1 MLCATHR
8 SNLMI
13 LRTLSAL
20 AVLST
25 LSMTAAAAEAL
36 VAVDVG
42 KAFTDGETIND
53 MGIRTGY
60 FLTFGPLLAGP
71 EAGVRRLGDGNQAT
85 THMNAGVR
93 VGFELLTMMSIFTRY
108 EGIGADSAGSAG
120 MTYGLA
126 MDFNKVP
133 MVNMGVHGA
142 WTKHMERKVGGGP
155 QPSGFASAGI
165 HAGLRF

>member
-25 LSMTAAAAEAL
+25 LSLPAAATEAL
-36 VAVDVG
+36 VAADVG
-42 KAFTDGETIND
+42 KAFADGETIND

-71 EAGVRRLGDGNQAT
+71 EAGVRRLGDGDQAT
-85 THMNAGVR
+85 NHMHAGVR
-93 VGFELLTMMSIFTRY
+93 VGFELLTMMSVFARY
-108 EGIGADSAGSAG
+108 EGIGADTTG
-120 MTYGLA
+120 TTFGLS

-133 MVNMGVHGA
+133 MVNVGVHGA
-142 WTKHMERKVGGGP
+142 WTQYAES
-155 QPSGFASAGI
+155 SGLPSAGI

>member
-1 MLCATHR
+1 
-8 SNLMI
+8 MI

-20 AVLST
+20 AFLST
-25 LSMTAAAAEAL
+25 LSLPAAAAEAL

-42 KAFTDGETIND
+42 KAFSGGETIND

-60 FLTFGPLLAGP
+60 FLTVGPLLVGP
-71 EAGVRRLGDGNQAT
+71 EAGVRRLGDGDQAT

-108 EGIGADSAGSAG
+108 EGIGADSARSEGL
-120 MTYGLA
+120 TYGLG
-126 MDFNKVP
+126 MDFNKIP
-133 MVNMGVHGA
+133 MMNIGVHGA
-142 WTKHMERKVGGGP
+142 WTKNLAHIEGGGP

>member
-1 MLCATHR
+1 
-8 SNLMI
+8 MI

-20 AVLST
+20 AFLFT
-25 LSMTAAAAEAL
+25 LSLPAAAAEAL

-42 KAFTDGETIND
+42 KAFADGETIND

-71 EAGVRRLGDGNQAT
+71 EAGVRRLGDGDQAT

-108 EGIGADSAGSAG
+108 EGIGTDSANSANSANSAG
-120 MTYGLA
+120 LTYGLSI
-126 MDFNKVP
+126 DFNKVP

-142 WTKHMERKVGGGP
+142 WTKNLARPLGGT
-155 QPSGFASAGI
+155 STAGFASAGI

>member
-1 MLCATHR
+1 
-8 SNLMI
+8 MI

-20 AVLST
+20 AFLFT
-25 LSMTAAAAEAL
+25 LSLPAAAAEAL

-42 KAFTDGETIND
+42 KAFADGETIND

-71 EAGVRRLGDGNQAT
+71 EAGVRRLGDGDQAT

-108 EGIGADSAGSAG
+108 EGIGTDSANSANSAG
-120 MTYGLA
+120 LTYGLSI
-126 MDFNKVP
+126 DFNKVP

-142 WTKHMERKVGGGP
+142 WTKNLARPLGGT
-155 QPSGFASAGI
+155 STAGFASAGI

>member
-1 MLCATHR
+1 
-8 SNLMI
+8 MI

-25 LSMTAAAAEAL
+25 ISMPAAAAEAL

-71 EAGVRRLGDGNQAT
+71 EAGIRRLGDGEQAAN
-85 THMNAGVR
+85 HMHAGVR
-93 VGFELLTMMSIFTRY
+93 VGFELLTMMSVFARY
-108 EGIGADSAGSAG
+108 EGIGEDIAG
-120 MTYGLA
+120 TTFGLS

-133 MVNMGVHGA
+133 MVNLGVHGA
-142 WTKHMERKVGGGP
+142 WTQYGEA
-155 QPSGFASAGI
+155 SGLPSAGV